1 MYYAAAPRVKDER
14 RPGVSVR
21 RAEGSRRARC
31 GNSTLRASI
40 VRASRAAVPE
50 APTSS
55 TSSPADRVEA
65 AFWAGFLR
73 NRNVEAG
80 TADDGA
86 VPVAGGYAISVAGS
100 LYQMALAIGSTRAVT
115 AEDLT
120 VLAAFYGERGAPV
133 RIELREETL
142 ARDGTLLQASGYVAD
157 EARITLLEAPAAP
170 VAVDGAFRVQPTGD
184 VATWVSL
191 TSGCFAD
198 EPAAVHVRSAQVG
211 AAAAAALFVAEVDGV
226 PAGGG
231 AVGIAGDTAF
241 LYSGCVSPAYR
252 GRGVHGALLRAR
264 IAFAASRGAARVA
277 LKALAGSPSERS
289 ALREG
294 FTPVATLRRLHAA

>member
-1 MYYAAAPRVKDER
+1 M
-14 RPGVSVR
+14 
-21 RAEGSRRARC
+21 
-31 GNSTLRASI
+31 N
-40 VRASRAAVPE
+40 
-50 APTSS
+50 
-55 TSSPADRVEA
+55 ADRAEA

-86 VPVAGGYAISVAGS
+86 VPVAGGFAISVAGS
-100 LYQMALAIGSTRAVT
+100 LYQMALAVGSTRALT
-115 AEDLT
+115 AEDLA

-133 RIELREETL
+133 RIELREDAL
-142 ARDGTLLQASGYVAD
+142 ARDAALLDAAGYLRD

-170 VAVDGAFRVQPTGD
+170 VHANGTVRVRATSD
-184 VATWVSL
+184 VPGWVAL

-231 AVGIAGDTAF
+231 AVGISGDTAF
-241 LYSGCVSPAYR
+241 LYSGCVVPAYR
-252 GRGVHGALLRAR
+252 GRGVHAALLRAR
-264 IAFAASRGAARVA
+264 VAFAASRGAGRVA

-289 ALREG
+289 ALRAG